1 MGGCPCDNHV
11 AHGKASRPV
20 IEQLLNKRARL
31 WNSAELLVLVLSKA
45 VLAIEKDG
53 KSRAN
58 GFEHEHRRERLS
70 TTSNSQLRTLI

>member
-31 WNSAELLVLVLSKA
+31 WNSAELLVLVLNEA

-53 KSRAN
+53 KSRDY
-58 GFEHEHRRERLS
+58 
-70 TTSNSQLRTLI
+70 